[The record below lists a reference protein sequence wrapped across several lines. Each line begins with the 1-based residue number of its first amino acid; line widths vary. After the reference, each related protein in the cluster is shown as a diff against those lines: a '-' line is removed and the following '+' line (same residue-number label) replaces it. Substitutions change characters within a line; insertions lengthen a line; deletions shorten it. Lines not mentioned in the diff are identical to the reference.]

1 MGSGSAGNRGELRA
15 RNGGWGAPYRQD
27 TGQPYSPRGRAAYS
41 CLVGDSPAE
50 HRPAAGARDAP
61 AEHADGHA
69 MPAGLRAVAGWVSAD
84 TWRATA
90 NLGISPVLGAVFSYA
105 LAPIMLLTIATTWI
119 VGLGTMV
126 RAGALWFAVQLA
138 RVDRWRIK
146 RLARVEIEP
155 PALPRT
161 EPGAS
166 FHARWQAWAQSR
178 WLWRLVIYQPL
189 RLLMASA
196 LAFGAVAWWWGA
208 IICFV
213 LAAQPPHPVYLIG
226 IPLGPVSLTPA
237 QTAVLVVTGVAGLL
251 AWPVVLRGAPLAEA
265 ALGRWLLGPSQA
277 SQLSTEVARLSTAR
291 SLAVAS
297 AEAERRRIER
307 DLHDGLQPQ
316 LVNLALDL
324 GLAKA
329 RLRSDPAAAQAIID
343 RAHDEAKR
351 AAGDLRNLV
360 RGIHPS
366 VLDERGLDA
375 ALSALVA
382 SCSVP
387 VAVNVSLPGRPPQAA
402 ETTAYYVVAEAVTNI
417 SKHSQASRAAVSI
430 GYAGAALR
438 VTIEDDG
445 RGGARTDPG
454 GGLAGLADRVAALD
468 GTFMLNSPHGG
479 PTRIE
484 AVIPCAP

>member
-1 MGSGSAGNRGELRA
+1 M
-15 RNGGWGAPYRQD
+15 
-27 TGQPYSPRGRAAYS
+27 
-41 CLVGDSPAE
+41 GDSPAE
-50 HRPAAGARDAP
+50 QP
-61 AEHADGHA
+61 ADGHPTPSA
-69 MPAGLRAVAGWVSAD
+69 VLRAAGQWVSAA
-84 TWRATA
+84 TWRANV
-90 NLGISPVLGAVFSYA
+90 NLVLSPVLGYLFAVTIA
-105 LAPIMLLTIATTWI
+105 LALVLMIVTSWI
-119 VGLGTMV
+119 VGVGTMV
-126 RAGALWFAVQLA
+126 KAATLWLAVQLA
-138 RVDRWRIK
+138 RVDRRRIDW
-146 RLARVEIEP
+146 LSGARIEP
-155 PALPRT
+155 PARPQT
-161 EPGAS
+161 EPGAG
-166 FHARWQAWAQSR
+166 FLARWQAWTRST
-178 WLWRLVIYQPL
+178 WLWRLVWYQLL
-189 RLLMASA
+189 RLPVAGA
-196 LAFGAVAWWWGA
+196 IAFGAVAWWWGA

-237 QTAVLVVTGVAGLL
+237 EITVLVLAGVAGLL
-251 AWPVVLRGAPLAEA
+251 AWPVVVRAVPLADA
-265 ALGRWLLGPSQA
+265 ALGRWLLGTSRA
-277 SQLSTEVARLSTAR
+277 SQLSTEVARLSQAR

-324 GLAKA
+324 GLAKV

-417 SKHSQASRAAVSI
+417 SKHSAASRAAVSI
-430 GYAGAALR
+430 GYAGDALR

-445 RGGARTDPG
+445 RGGARADPG

-468 GTFMLNSPHGG
+468 GTFMLSSPHGG

>member
-1 MGSGSAGNRGELRA
+1 VGDFPA
-15 RNGGWGAPYRQD
+15 
-27 TGQPYSPRGRAAYS
+27 GQPPADG
-41 CLVGDSPAE
+41 VGDAPGVPA
-50 HRPAAGARDAP
+50 
-61 AEHADGHA
+61 AEHAT
-69 MPAGLRAVAGWVSAD
+69 PPLVLRAAAGWVSAD

-90 NLGISPVLGAVFSYA
+90 NLVISLALAGAFSYA
-105 LAPIMLLTIATTWI
+105 LAVAMLLTIATAWI
-119 VGLGTMV
+119 IGLGTMV
-126 RAGALWFAVQLA
+126 RACALWFAVQLA
-138 RVDRWRIK
+138 RVDRRRI
-146 RLARVEIEP
+146 RWLTGAEIGP
-155 PALPRT
+155 PELPRA
-161 EPGAS
+161 EPGAGLR
-166 FHARWQAWAQSR
+166 ARWQAWTRSR
-178 WLWRLVIYQPL
+178 SMWRLAAYQPL
-189 RLLMASA
+189 RLLMVGT
-196 LAFGAVAWWWGA
+196 LAFCAVAWWWSA

-213 LAAQPPHPVYLIG
+213 LAAQPPRPVYLIAW
-226 IPLGPVSLTPA
+226 PLGPVSLTPA
-237 QTAVLVVTGVAGLL
+237 EMAVLVLTGMAVLL
-251 AWPVVLRGAPLAEA
+251 AWPTVVRAVPLADA

-324 GLAKA
+324 GLARA
-329 RLRSDPAAAQAIID
+329 RLRSDPGAAQSIID
-343 RAHDEAKR
+343 RAHEEAKR

-387 VAVNVSLPGRPPQAA
+387 VAVSVSLPGRPPQAA

-417 SKHSQASRAAVSI
+417 SKHSAAGRAAVSI
-430 GYAGAALR
+430 GYAGDALR
-438 VTIEDDG
+438 VTVEDDG
-445 RGGARTDPG
+445 RGGAHLDPG
-454 GGLAGLADRVAALD
+454 GGLAGLANRVAALD
-468 GTFMLNSPHGG
+468 GTFDLSSPAGG

-484 AVIPCAP
+484 AVIPCAR

>member
-1 MGSGSAGNRGELRA
+1 MGDFPTGQRA
-15 RNGGWGAPYRQD
+15 KPGGAPEA
-27 TGQPYSPRGRAAYS
+27 TPGGIT
-41 CLVGDSPAE
+41 
-50 HRPAAGARDAP
+50 AG
-61 AEHADGHA
+61 
-69 MPAGLRAVAGWVSAD
+69 RAVAAAVLRVTRDWVSAG

-90 NLGISPVLGAVFSYA
+90 NLAISLVLGGVFSYA
-105 LAPIMLLTIATTWI
+105 LAVAMLLTIATAWI
-119 VGLGTMV
+119 IGLGTMV

-138 RVDRWRIK
+138 RVDRRRI
-146 RLARVEIEP
+146 RWLTGAEIEP
-155 PALPRT
+155 PELPRA
-161 EPGAS
+161 EPGAAL
-166 FHARWQAWAQSR
+166 HARWQAWTRSR
-178 WLWRLVIYQPL
+178 WLWRLVWYQPL
-189 RLLMASA
+189 RLLMAGA
-196 LAFGAVAWWWGA
+196 LAFCAVAWWWAA

-213 LAAQPPHPVYLIG
+213 LAAQPPRPVYLIAW
-226 IPLGPVSLTPA
+226 PLGPVSLTPDEA
-237 QTAVLVVTGVAGLL
+237 NALVLTGVAVLL
-251 AWPVVLRGAPLAEA
+251 AWPAVVRAVPLADA

-277 SQLSTEVARLSTAR
+277 SQLSTEVARLSQAR

-324 GLAKA
+324 GLARA
-329 RLRSDPAAAQAIID
+329 RLRSDPGAAQSIID
-343 RAHDEAKR
+343 RAHEEAKR

-387 VAVNVSLPGRPPQAA
+387 VAVNVSLPRRPPQAV
-402 ETTAYYVVAEAVTNI
+402 ETTAYYVVAEAVTNV
-417 SKHSQASRAAVSI
+417 SKHSAARKAAVNI
-430 GYAGAALR
+430 GYAGDVLR
-438 VTIEDDG
+438 VSVEDDG
-445 RGGARTDPG
+445 RGGALLDPG
-454 GGLAGLADRVAALD
+454 GGLAGLAARVAALD
-468 GTFMLNSPHGG
+468 GTFGLSSPEGG